1 MNLVLD
7 IETDSVQSKIW
18 MVVTKDLDTGELCCH
33 TEVKTLKGLID
44 QAECIIG
51 HNLIGFDS
59 YHLMNLWKME
69 IPQAKCWDTLIVSRL
84 LKPDIADGHSLEAW
98 GRRLGSK
105 KIDYTEEYKKQKL
118 RADPSYVYKDKDE
131 WNYPLLYLMEEYC
144 DQDVE
149 LTATLLV
156 DLKRQLKSQKF
167 SDYSV
172 ELEHKVAW
180 IVAQQVRNGVLIDQ
194 RALMLLKA
202 EVEDELAKLTNKMVA
217 EFEPT
222 VEAVLINNRKQQKDD
237 IDACRLRTAANLPA
251 ELLPAAQRAAEE
263 KRLSVLR
270 KQQGKGEP
278 ATEGKVS
285 CEPGRVQGQRPT
297 TEVRHNTSGLQR
309 NGDTAENAVLHLSGG
324 RSHANQGLSG
334 GSLSQ
339 NRDRAQT
346 ALYQLQHSVGE
357 GKGEHGHTDENGFLH
372 QYAFK
377 LIPFNPGSRMQII
390 ERLLSRGWVP
400 TEFTEKDNVVLDEE
414 ILKSMDIPEAKV
426 FLRFFELQK
435 INSFLTNWDDKI
447 EPDGRIHG
455 RVITNGAVTGRMTH
469 SSPNLGQVPSAQTE
483 LGKRCRALFIV
494 PEGCSM
500 LGIDASGLELR
511 MLAHYM
517 QDQDYIKAV
526 CEGKSSDKTDVHS
539 INQRAAGLDT
549 RDQAKTFIYAFL
561 YGAGAEKIGS
571 IAGGGSHKG
580 RQLIDTFLEGTPA
593 LQTLR
598 EKVKKLAEK
607 GSLPGL
613 DGRRLYIRS
622 PHKALNT
629 LLQGAGAAVMKE
641 ALCILVADLD
651 AEKVPYKML
660 INCHDE
666 WQIETPT
673 GYAEQVGKLGRQAI
687 QDAGQ
692 RLGLRCP
699 LDGEYKIGKNWYETH

>member
-7 IETDSVQSKIW
+7 IETDSTQSKIW
-18 MVVTKDLDTGELCCH
+18 MVVTKNLDTGELLCH
-33 TEVKTLKGLID
+33 TEVKTLKPLIE
-44 QAECIIG
+44 QAELVIG
-51 HNLIGFDS
+51 HNLIGFDA
-59 YHLMNLWKME
+59 YHLATLWK
-69 IPQAKCWDTLIVSRL
+69 IPIFPSKCWDTLIVSRL

-118 RADPSYVYKDKDE
+118 RIDPSYVYKDKDE
-131 WNYPLLYLMEEYC
+131 WDYPLLDLMEEYC

-149 LTATLLV
+149 LTATLFV

-172 ELEHKVAW
+172 ELEHQVAW

-202 EVEDELAKLTNKMVA
+202 EVEDELATLTNKMVA
-217 EFEPT
+217 EFEPNVIQLKT
-222 VEAVLINNRKQQKDD
+222 
-237 IDACRLRTAANLPA
+237 
-251 ELLPAAQRAAEE
+251 
-263 KRLSVLR
+263 
-270 KQQGKGEP
+270 
-278 ATEGKVS
+278 KVK
-285 CEPGRVQGQRPT
+285 T
-297 TEVRHNTSGLQR
+297 T
-309 NGDTAENAVLHLSGG
+309 
-324 RSHANQGLSG
+324 
-334 GSLSQ
+334 
-339 NRDRAQT
+339 
-346 ALYQLQHSVGE
+346 
-357 GKGEHGHTDENGFLH
+357 
-372 QYAFK
+372 
-377 LIPFNPGSRMQII
+377 PFNPGSRMQII
-390 ERLLSRGWVP
+390 ERLKSRGWVP

-414 ILKSMDIPEAKV
+414 ILKAMDIPEAKV

-483 LGKRCRALFIV
+483 LGKRCRALFVV
-494 PEGCSM
+494 PSGCSM
-500 LGIDASGLELR
+500 VGIDASGLELR

-571 IAGGGSHKG
+571 ITGGGSHKG
-580 RQLIDTFLEGTPA
+580 RQLIDTFLEKTPA
-593 LQTLR
+593 LAKL
-598 EKVKKLAEK
+598 KDKIKKMAEK

-613 DGRRLYIRS
+613 DGRRLYVRS

-660 INCHDE
+660 INSHDE
-666 WQIETPT
+666 WQTETPT
-673 GYAEQVGKLGRQAI
+673 DYAEQVGKLGRQAI

>member
-7 IETDSVQSKIW
+7 IETDSTQSKIW
-18 MVVTKDLDTGELCCH
+18 MVVTKNLDTGELVCH
-33 TEVKTLKGLID
+33 TEVKTLKPLIE
-44 QAECIIG
+44 QAECVIG

-69 IPQAKCWDTLIVSRL
+69 IPPAKCWDTLIVSRL

-118 RADPSYVYKDKDE
+118 RIDPEYVYKDKDE
-131 WNYPLLYLMEEYC
+131 WDYPLLELMEEYC

-149 LTATLLV
+149 LTATLLA

-172 ELEHKVAW
+172 ELEHQVAG

-202 EVEDELAKLTNKMVA
+202 EVEDELATLTNKMVA
-217 EFEPT
+217 EFEPNVIQLKT
-222 VEAVLINNRKQQKDD
+222 
-237 IDACRLRTAANLPA
+237 
-251 ELLPAAQRAAEE
+251 
-263 KRLSVLR
+263 
-270 KQQGKGEP
+270 
-278 ATEGKVS
+278 KVK
-285 CEPGRVQGQRPT
+285 T
-297 TEVRHNTSGLQR
+297 T
-309 NGDTAENAVLHLSGG
+309 
-324 RSHANQGLSG
+324 
-334 GSLSQ
+334 
-339 NRDRAQT
+339 
-346 ALYQLQHSVGE
+346 
-357 GKGEHGHTDENGFLH
+357 
-372 QYAFK
+372 
-377 LIPFNPGSRMQII
+377 PFNPGSRMQII
-390 ERLLSRGWVP
+390 ERLKARGWVP

-414 ILKSMDIPEAKV
+414 ILKAMDIPEAKV

-447 EPDGRIHG
+447 EEDGRIHG

-500 LGIDASGLELR
+500 VGIDASGLELR

-539 INQRAAGLDT
+539 INQRAAGLAT

-571 IAGGGSHKG
+571 IAGGGSNTGTK
-580 RQLIDTFLEGTPA
+580 LINAFLEGTPA
-593 LQTLR
+593 LQELR
-598 EKVKKLAEK
+598 KKIKKMAEK

-673 GYAEQVGKLGRQAI
+673 DYAEQVGKLGRRAI

-699 LDGEYKIGKNWYETH
+699 LDGEYKIGSSWAETH